1 MLDFGLAKL
10 AAPEAGSHPLNTM
23 SPTLSVHATLAGV
36 ILGTAAYMSPEQARG
51 KTVDK
56 RADIWAFGCVLY
68 EILTGRRAF
77 DGQDLTDTIVAI
89 VSKEPDW
96 SALPSETPAA
106 IRSLLRRCVEKD
118 AKRRLR
124 DIGEAR
130 LAIEDALSTPAAVGR
145 VPRAEIE
152 GVASGHAVISGSAGI
167 THADPAS
174 VRTTW
179 RRTAVLGLAFAATAI
194 VAGAAVWF
202 ATRPEP
208 ARVSRLTIT
217 PSSDAAVTLNGTD
230 RDVAITP
237 DGAHIVYVG
246 GGGTQLFVRELD
258 QIEPTPL
265 RGFTG
270 TRGLFLSPDS
280 QWIGFFEGGGAL
292 KKVAITGGPAVTMT
306 SVRDGPRGATWG
318 PDQTIVF
325 ATSDSA
331 TGLQRVSSAGGE
343 VAVLTKPNRDGGEA
357 DHLWPEFLPGGQG
370 VLFTI
375 TPATGSIDNAQ
386 VAALDLRTGTHKI
399 LVRGGSHAHYVASG
413 HLVYGVA
420 GTLRAVAFDL
430 ARLEVIG
437 TPVPVVPQLMTTFV
451 GAANFDVAQD
461 GTLVYMPGSVVGA
474 QTAPRTLIWV
484 DRAGREAPIKA
495 PVRAYTYPRLSP
507 DGTRVALQ
515 ISDQMNDIWVWDLR
529 RETLTRLT
537 FDPGQDSYPVWMP
550 DGRRLLFSA
559 SVGGQRNVVWQAA
572 EGTGQAERLNESSN
586 VQVPFAVSPD
596 GTRVVVRDASSV
608 GFGATYDLILL
619 LLDKDRRAE
628 PLLRTS
634 FSELNADISPD
645 GRWLAYESD
654 ESGQRE
660 AYARPF
666 PNVSGGRWQVSTGGG
681 TRPVFSRGGQELFYL
696 ATTGATRGAAA
707 LMSVGIQSGPAWVA
721 GTPMKLFEGPYF
733 YNNAAGAVGEGRT
746 YDASS
751 DGRRFLMIKNAGG
764 DEAAAPPNL
773 VVV

>member
-265 RGFTG
+265 
-270 TRGLFLSPDS
+270 
-280 QWIGFFEGGGAL
+280 
-292 KKVAITGGPAVTMT
+292 
-306 SVRDGPRGATWG
+306 
-318 PDQTIVF
+318 
-325 ATSDSA
+325 
-331 TGLQRVSSAGGE
+331 
-343 VAVLTKPNRDGGEA
+343 
-357 DHLWPEFLPGGQG
+357 
-370 VLFTI
+370 
-375 TPATGSIDNAQ
+375 
-386 VAALDLRTGTHKI
+386 
-399 LVRGGSHAHYVASG
+399 
-413 HLVYGVA
+413 
-420 GTLRAVAFDL
+420 
-430 ARLEVIG
+430 
-437 TPVPVVPQLMTTFV
+437 
-451 GAANFDVAQD
+451 
-461 GTLVYMPGSVVGA
+461 
-474 QTAPRTLIWV
+474 
-484 DRAGREAPIKA
+484 
-495 PVRAYTYPRLSP
+495 
-507 DGTRVALQ
+507 
-515 ISDQMNDIWVWDLR
+515 
-529 RETLTRLT
+529 
-537 FDPGQDSYPVWMP
+537 
-550 DGRRLLFSA
+550 
-559 SVGGQRNVVWQAA
+559 
-572 EGTGQAERLNESSN
+572 
-586 VQVPFAVSPD
+586 
-596 GTRVVVRDASSV
+596 
-608 GFGATYDLILL
+608 
-619 LLDKDRRAE
+619 
-628 PLLRTS
+628 
-634 FSELNADISPD
+634 
-645 GRWLAYESD
+645 
-654 ESGQRE
+654 
-660 AYARPF
+660 
-666 PNVSGGRWQVSTGGG
+666 
-681 TRPVFSRGGQELFYL
+681 
-696 ATTGATRGAAA
+696 
-707 LMSVGIQSGPAWVA
+707 
-721 GTPMKLFEGPYF
+721 
-733 YNNAAGAVGEGRT
+733 
-746 YDASS
+746 
-751 DGRRFLMIKNAGG
+751 
-764 DEAAAPPNL
+764 
-773 VVV
+773 